1 MMLSSKHDESD
12 GIKTFE
18 VYSSYITLASN
29 SAFFFKKNCDRQKG
43 RFFIAKIHII
53 AIDNVI
59 FEFYNHHFAVFC
71 D

>member
-1 MMLSSKHDESD
+1 MKSKLLRFILLISR
-12 GIKTFE
+12 KQVTA
-18 VYSSYITLASN
+18 L
-29 SAFFFKKNCDRQKG
+29 FFYKKDCDRQKG
-43 RFFIAKIHII
+43 RFFFIAKIHII